1 MVFIVYVRSIPGHRY
16 SGRYHR
22 CQVCVHYMVS
32 GVHCICTVYTGSQ
45 IQWTISPLS
54 SLCSLHGE
62 WCSLYMYG
70 LYRVTDTVGR
80 YHRCQVCVHYMVSG
94 VHCICTVYTGSQIQW
109 TISPLSSLCS
119 LHGEWCSLYMYGLYR
134 VTDTVIFPVPNGC
147 FV

>member
-1 MVFIVYVRSIPGHRY
+1 MVSGVHCICTVYTGSQIQWTISPLSSLCSLHGEWCFIVYVRSIPGHRY

-32 GVHCICTVYTGSQ
+32 GVHCICTVYTASR

-70 LYRVTDTVGR
+70 LYRVTDTVDDITA
-80 YHRCQVCVHYMVSG
+80 VK
-94 VHCICTVYTGSQIQW
+94 
-109 TISPLSSLCS
+109 
-119 LHGEWCSLYMYGLYR
+119 
-134 VTDTVIFPVPNGC
+134 
-147 FV
+147 FVFITW